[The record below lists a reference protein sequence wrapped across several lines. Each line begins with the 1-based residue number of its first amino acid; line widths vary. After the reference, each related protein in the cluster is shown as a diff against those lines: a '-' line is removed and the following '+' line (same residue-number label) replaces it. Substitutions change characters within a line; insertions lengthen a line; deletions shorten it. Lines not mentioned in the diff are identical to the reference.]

1 MRVKI
6 NGQESSIVPNGP
18 RYSDGFRLQ
27 AFNDDLYLA
36 HGGVSGFWGNQYFI
50 RPISYFDNA
59 RWSEIAEPD
68 GINST
73 PDVFDMIGVA
83 IDPTDTKHVYVSS
96 WEEGLIELY
105 DKRVVNIFN
114 NTNSTLRIG
123 PLTFTDD
130 WVGVSGVGFDLEG
143 NLWMNNA
150 LSPLAIHSK
159 NKDGQFTGYNFSP
172 TITTDDR
179 ITEIEVAQSGYVYS
193 IVRGRGVLAFNPNGT
208 LTTTSD
214 DNFKLLTA
222 NEGSGNLANNDV
234 LCIKEDLDGELWI
247 GTLQGLSV
255 IYNQDAIFNSD
266 TFDAEPILIEQGGNI
281 QELLGTESITAIEI
295 DGGNRKWIGT
305 QTSGVF
311 LISADGQQ
319 QIQHFTTANS
329 PILSNNIIDITINQ
343 RTGEVFFITELGII
357 SYFSSATNFDEEMSN
372 VIAYPNPVRE
382 DYEGDIVIDGL
393 AYQTTVKITDM
404 QGNIVNELQSE
415 GGRAVWNGKNFKGE
429 RPASGIYLIFSA
441 TNDGDAE
448 NVTKI
453 ALIK

>member
-1 MRVKI
+1 
-6 NGQESSIVPNGP
+6 
-18 RYSDGFRLQ
+18 
-27 AFNDDLYLA
+27 
-36 HGGVSGFWGNQYFI
+36 
-50 RPISYFDNA
+50 
-59 RWSEIAEPD
+59 
-68 GINST
+68 
-73 PDVFDMIGVA
+73 
-83 IDPTDTKHVYVSS
+83 
-96 WEEGLIELY
+96 
-105 DKRVVNIFN
+105 
-114 NTNSTLRIG
+114 
-123 PLTFTDD
+123 
-130 WVGVSGVGFDLEG
+130 
-143 NLWMNNA
+143 
-150 LSPLAIHSK
+150 
-159 NKDGQFTGYNFSP
+159 
-172 TITTDDR
+172 
-179 ITEIEVAQSGYVYS
+179 
-193 IVRGRGVLAFNPNGT
+193 
-208 LTTTSD
+208 
-214 DNFKLLTA
+214 
-222 NEGSGNLANNDV
+222 
-234 LCIKEDLDGELWI
+234 
-247 GTLQGLSV
+247 LQGLSV

-343 RTGEVFFITELGII
+343 RTGEVFFITELGVI
-357 SYFSSATNFDEEMSN
+357 SYFSSATNFDEDMSN

-415 GGRAVWNGKNFKGE
+415 GGRAVWNGKNFNGE

-453 ALIK
+453 AFIK